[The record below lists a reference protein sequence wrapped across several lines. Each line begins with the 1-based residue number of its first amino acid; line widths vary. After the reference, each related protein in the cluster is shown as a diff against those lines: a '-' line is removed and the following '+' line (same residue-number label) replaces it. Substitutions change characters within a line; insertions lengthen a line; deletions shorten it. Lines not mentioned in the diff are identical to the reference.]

1 MVKTLL
7 RSLRQYKNVSL
18 LTILFSM
25 LEVVF
30 EIIIPLCMARLIDRG
45 IEQSNMSAVW
55 IYGLGLLALALLQMG
70 TGFYAARVGAKSSVG
85 FAANLRE
92 DMYKN
97 VQAFSFSNIDMFSTA
112 SIVTRLTTD
121 VNQRAERLPNA
132 AAHGDPRT
140 VHAAVLDDRIL
151 PASAHR
157 SR

>member
-55 IYGLGLLALALLQMG
+55 IHWLGLLALALLQMG

-85 FAANLRE
+85 FAANLR
-92 DMYKN
+92 
-97 VQAFSFSNIDMFSTA
+97 
-112 SIVTRLTTD
+112 
-121 VNQRAERLPNA
+121 
-132 AAHGDPRT
+132 
-140 VHAAVLDDRIL
+140 
-151 PASAHR
+151 
-157 SR
+157 

>member
-55 IYGLGLLALALLQMG
+55 IYGLGLLALALLQVRLG
-70 TGFYAARVGAKSSVG
+70 YDGRHTGQLDEACLDSLKVGESRV
-85 FAANLRE
+85 
-92 DMYKN
+92 
-97 VQAFSFSNIDMFSTA
+97 
-112 SIVTRLTTD
+112 
-121 VNQRAERLPNA
+121 P
-132 AAHGDPRT
+132 
-140 VHAAVLDDRIL
+140 
-151 PASAHR
+151 
-157 SR
+157 

>member
-92 DMYKN
+92 ELQRMKLGKP
-97 VQAFSFSNIDMFSTA
+97 ILA
-112 SIVTRLTTD
+112 SKK
-121 VNQRAERLPNA
+121 
-132 AAHGDPRT
+132 
-140 VHAAVLDDRIL
+140 AV
-151 PASAHR
+151 SGK
-157 SR
+157 SRKTGR